1 MILVY
6 DIQSFEKGGGRIRSM
21 AGTSIIET
29 LFLFSKGLQES
40 SVTIDISF
48 PHPADIMKSK
58 PTYQASAPNAK
69 SLGVKLRLRF

>member
-6 DIQSFEKGGGRIRSM
+6 DIQCFEKGGGRIRSM

-40 SVTIDISF
+40 SVTIDISS
-48 PHPADIMKSK
+48 PILRI
-58 PTYQASAPNAK
+58 
-69 SLGVKLRLRF
+69 LGIKIFHLTLKY